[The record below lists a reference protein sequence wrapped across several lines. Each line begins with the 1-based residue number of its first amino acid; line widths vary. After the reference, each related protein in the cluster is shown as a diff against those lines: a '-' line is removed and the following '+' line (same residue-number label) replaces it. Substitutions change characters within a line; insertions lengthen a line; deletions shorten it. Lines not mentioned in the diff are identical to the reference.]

1 MTQMTVKEKLGVIG
15 MIMML
20 TLGIFPTPVGALG
33 NLENPYVIPRSAWSD
48 DSHDNNPSELLYEL
62 YIDRNTSFRIVQQP
76 VGKGNFVTNLP
87 DFVTEFQLASNY
99 GSIGILAHNYL
110 AGQYFF
116 QISRGQ
122 KLKLIYSDKS
132 TSSFIVTKVQQYQAL
147 SPNSPM
153 SDFVDLNTGEYL
165 TASQLFKRIYSNQ
178 TGNLILQTCIF
189 NDQNPTWGR
198 LFVIAEP
205 LITQPLSRHEKG
217 SWLMS
222 RF

>member
-147 SPNSPM
+147 SPNSPT
-153 SDFVDLNTGEYL
+153 SNFVDLNTGEYL

>member
-116 QISRGQ
+116 QISQGQ

>member
-20 TLGIFPTPVGALG
+20 TLNIFPTPVGALG

-147 SPNSPM
+147 SPNSPT
-153 SDFVDLNTGEYL
+153 SDFVDLDTGEYL
-165 TASQLFKRIYSNQ
+165 TASQLFERIYSNQ

>member
-1 MTQMTVKEKLGVIG
+1 MTQMTVKEKLGFIG

-147 SPNSPM
+147 SPNSPT

>member
-147 SPNSPM
+147 SPNSPT

>member
-33 NLENPYVIPRSAWSD
+33 NLEKPYELAHSAWSNNIY
-48 DSHDNNPSELLYEL
+48 DNDPSGLLYEL
-62 YIDRNTSFRIVQQP
+62 YIDRHTSFRIVQQP
-76 VGKGNFVTNLP
+76 IGEGNFVTNLP
-87 DFVTEFQLASNY
+87 DFVTEFQMASDY
-99 GSIGILAHNYL
+99 GTIGILAHNYL

-122 KLKLIYSDKS
+122 KLKLIYSDES

-147 SPNSPM
+147 SPNSPT
-153 SDFVDLNTGEYL
+153 SDFVNLDTGEYL
-165 TASQLFKRIYSNQ
+165 TASQLFNRIYSNQ